1 MCCIASRHVGQA
13 HPRLARV
20 SLGGLRSPPRCGQPG
35 RTIKWD
41 LRNAPARGP
50 LSRFCWRVPEGLPLA
65 RTPTPRSG
73 TRTDFAAR
81 LRDLHHVRAGHGRR
95 RCTTRPASGAVCAGS
110 NPAGGALSEYVSD
123 KCRGNR
129 WHTAPSTVSPPPS
142 PRSSSSVLACE
153 PTPRPQPGAPP
164 AARSYVQPSP
174 VTARY
179 PPRADV
185 TAPALSDDRPHD
197 IAAATH
203 RRRQIGPHAITPAD
217 HSRQSRNARSC
228 TFSPLAA
235 AAWS

>member
-13 HPRLARV
+13 HLSLARV
-20 SLGGLRSPPRCGQPG
+20 SLGGLRSPPRCGPPG
-35 RTIKWD
+35 RTIQWD

-50 LSRFCWRVPEGLPLA
+50 LSRSCWRVPEGPPLA

-129 WHTAPSTVSPPPS
+129 WHTGPFDRV
-142 PRSSSSVLACE
+142 
-153 PTPRPQPGAPP
+153 PTAFL
-164 AARSYVQPSP
+164 P
-174 VTARY
+174 VIQLRTRM
-179 PPRADV
+179 RTD
-185 TAPALSDDRPHD
+185 TQ
-197 IAAATH
+197 AATRSTTSRTKLCPAKSSYCALPTTC
-203 RRRQIGPHAITPAD
+203 RRYRACPQ
-217 HSRQSRNARSC
+217 R
-228 TFSPLAA
+228 
-235 AAWS
+235 